1 MRLIST
7 VRGALKAFAA
17 REASGA
23 LLLLAATAVALVWAN
38 AGALGYEAFWNAR
51 LSVHL
56 GPWGIGTGSTTA

>member
-38 AGALGYEAFWNAR
+38 AGALGYEAYRNAP
-51 LSVHL
+51 L
-56 GPWGIGTGSTTA
+56 GVPLGRSAKEMP